1 MSVRNRLLKT
11 REKSGDRN
19 EGGVRQ
25 IGGFLLQPA
34 GKLPSLG
41 KYDPGNAAKV
51 RGSWGQKGAEGEL
64 LGELWLAQGAAF
76 PYTPHSP

>member
-19 EGGVRQ
+19 AGGVRQ

-51 RGSWGQKGAEGEL
+51 RGSWGRAAGGAWAGPGSSISL
-64 LGELWLAQGAAF
+64 YTSF
-76 PYTPHSP
+76 PMS